1 MSFFKVNH
9 NLEQQVQALFEELFI
24 DDAKDEWPT
33 VTICDLGTVVGG
45 GTPSKARPEYY
56 TDKGI
61 AWITPKDL
69 SVNKSKFILHGEND
83 ISELGLRN
91 SSASVMPEGAGCVR
105 SPALSH

>member
-33 VTICDLGTVVGG
+33 VTICDLGTVVGS